1 MTDDY
6 KVQPCPSAANPQAVT
21 VTTRTGEVKRFRN
34 TEHAENWINYTA
46 GRRHRVVR
54 R

>member
-21 VTTRTGEVKRFRN
+21 VTTGTGEG
-34 TEHAENWINYTA
+34 A
-46 GRRHRVVR
+46 
-54 R
+54 